1 VEEQK
6 NNLLIFYL
14 LLMIFLFQEGFLT
27 DLSKIMLPVKY
38 PITPPIKVLVCQL
51 AVIGHDPEVH
61 PTNLQ

>member
-1 VEEQK
+1 
-6 NNLLIFYL
+6 
-14 LLMIFLFQEGFLT
+14 MIFLFQEGFLT